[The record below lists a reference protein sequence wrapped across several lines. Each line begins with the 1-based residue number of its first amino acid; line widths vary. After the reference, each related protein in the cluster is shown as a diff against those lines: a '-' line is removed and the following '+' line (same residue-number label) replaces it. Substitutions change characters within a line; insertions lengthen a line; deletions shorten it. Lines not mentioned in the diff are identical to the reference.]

1 MSNKEKYS
9 EVVERS
15 HQRSIEYGIQ
25 KEQIVSKKILSHEA
39 ANENI
44 RKNDELIRNAIPLMK
59 DLYDFL
65 AGSGFILVL
74 TDREG
79 CILSIFGDE
88 STLNAA
94 EELNMVIGAY
104 MDEKSIGTNAMGT
117 AISEN
122 APVQISA
129 KEHFITAFHRW
140 TCSAAPIHNVA
151 EEIIGTLNLTGAS
164 SLVHPHTLGSVATAV
179 RSIEFQIKNE
189 AVQSKLLEANQY
201 NNTIMN
207 TISQGIVAVDFLGKI
222 NMVNNNFCSILKLT
236 REALINE
243 PIGNFVEE
251 WNKISEYVLNG
262 NNYQD
267 EEVNLL
273 IAGHKEKYLLNANPI
288 YSDKNNIIGMVL
300 TFKEI
305 QKIINLVNK
314 YTGMRA
320 RYTFEDII
328 GESEEIKKLI
338 KYAKQAADSSATIL
352 IEGESGTGKEVM
364 AQAIHNYSARRDNG
378 FVAINCGAIHKNL
391 IESELFGYDEGA
403 FTGAKKGGQ
412 PGKFELASEG
422 TLFLDEIGEMPLE
435 LQVSL
440 LRVLQEGYIMRVGG
454 NKYIPVNVRIIAAS
468 NKDLKKEVEKGN
480 FRQDLYYRISVIP
493 IHIPS
498 LRERKEDIRLL
509 ANHFIKMKALKLG
522 RENFDLDEDV
532 MGWICQNEWI
542 GNIRELENFIEK
554 CLILD
559 DRSLDDGLAIDTI
572 SECMIQQKAAAHGSI
587 EEYEG
592 LFICSL
598 EELEKKSIS
607 ILLKKF
613 DNNISKVAKILDIG
627 RNTLYLKMKK
637 YKLNNN

>member
-1 MSNKEKYS
+1 MKNKERYS
-9 EVVERS
+9 EIVERS
-15 HQRSIEYGIQ
+15 HQRSIEYGIE
-25 KEQIVSKKILSHEA
+25 KEQVVSKKILSGEA
-39 ANENI
+39 AMEI
-44 RKNDELIRNAIPLMK
+44 LEKNKELIRIAVPLMK

-79 CILSIFGDE
+79 CILSIFGDVNA
-88 STLNAA
+88 LKAA
-94 EELNMVIGAY
+94 EDLDMVVGAY

-129 KEHFITAFHRW
+129 TEHFITAYHRW
-140 TCSAAPIHNVA
+140 TCSAAPIHDTA
-151 EEIIGTLNLTGAS
+151 GEIIGTLNLTGAS
-164 SLVHPHTLGSVATAV
+164 SLVHPHTLGSIVTAV
-179 RSIEFQIKNE
+179 KSIEFQIKNE
-189 AVQSKLLEANQY
+189 AVQNKLLEASQY
-201 NNTIMN
+201 NSIIMN
-207 TISQGIVAVDFLGKI
+207 TISQGIAAVDSSGKI
-222 NMVNNNFCSILKLT
+222 NMVNNNVCNILKSK
-236 REALINE
+236 EESLIGE
-243 PIGNFVEE
+243 SVENYIE
-251 WNKISEYVLNG
+251 DWNKISEYVLAG
-262 NNYQD
+262 NSYQD
-267 EEVNLL
+267 EEVTLNL
-273 IAGHKEKYLLNANPI
+273 AGQKEKYLLNGYPI
-288 YSDKNNIIGMVL
+288 YNKKNEIMGMVL

-305 QKIINLVNK
+305 QKIINLVHK

-320 RYTFEDII
+320 RYTFDDII
-328 GESEEIKKLI
+328 GESREIKKII
-338 KYAKQAADSSATIL
+338 KYAKQAADSTATIL

-364 AQAIHNYSARRDNG
+364 AQAIHNFSSRRDNG

-412 PGKFELASEG
+412 PGKFELANGG

-454 NKYIPVNVRIIAAS
+454 NKYIPVNVRIIAAT
-468 NKDLKKEVEKGN
+468 NRDLKKQVENGK

-493 IHIPS
+493 IHIPP

-509 ANHFIKMKALKLG
+509 ADHFIKQKALKLG
-522 RENFDLDEDV
+522 RESVALDEGIMD
-532 MGWICQNEWI
+532 WICQNEWV

-559 DRSLDDGLAIDTI
+559 DQPLDDLSIDSI
-572 SECMIQQKAAAHGSI
+572 NQCMIRQKAEDQEGA
-587 EEYEG
+587 ENYED
-592 LFICSL
+592 LFLCSL

-613 DNNISKVAKILDIG
+613 DNNITQVSKVLGIG

-637 YKLNNN
+637 YGLGNN